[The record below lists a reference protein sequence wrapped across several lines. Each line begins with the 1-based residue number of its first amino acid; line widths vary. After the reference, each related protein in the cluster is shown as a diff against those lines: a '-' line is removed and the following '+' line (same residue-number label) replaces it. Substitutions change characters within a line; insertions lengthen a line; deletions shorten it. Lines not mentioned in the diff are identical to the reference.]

1 MRKASVERETEET
14 KVQVVLN
21 LDGGGTAN
29 INTGIGFFD
38 HMLELFCLHGLMD
51 FDIKADGDTWVD
63 YHHTVEDIGIV
74 LGQALGKVLGDKSGI
89 KRYSSVFVPMDE
101 SLVMVAMDI
110 SGRPY
115 LHFDVAYTGEKVG
128 DFDLEL
134 IKEFLKAFVINSGLT
149 LHIRLIHGENNHH
162 ISEGIFKGMGMA
174 LDDAT
179 LRRDRIKG
187 VMSTKGVL

>member
-1 MRKASVERETEET
+1 M
-14 KVQVVLN
+14 QVVLN